1 MMFRRDVYGHERQKE
16 QLGAAITNG
25 RLAHAYL
32 FHGRDGIGKKGVAK
46 AFAAA
51 VLCGKGRPEACD
63 ACLSCKKVKSGNH
76 PDLIM
81 VKPDGAFIK
90 MQAVREMIGAMAF
103 RPLEGGRRLFL
114 IDDADRLHP
123 AAANAL
129 LKTLEEPAAAN
140 IIILITAKPY
150 LLPRTIISRCQQL
163 RFRPL
168 RRETIARFLE
178 EQAGLEAAAA
188 RALAASAEGGIARAL
203 QLQQEDYLADREGI
217 LKRLAAEQADAPL
230 PRLALFRYLGKSK
243 KEIPDK
249 LTLLQSCFRD
259 ALVWKELRDRGM
271 LVHGDHLDQVRGIAR
286 LTTDDLL
293 FNLDSIAASIRALE
307 ANANKLLTLEAMTF
321 TLRL

>member
-1 MMFRRDVYGHERQKE
+1 MSGRGVYGHERQKE
-16 QLGAAITNG
+16 QLGAAIASG

-32 FHGRDGIGKKGVAK
+32 FHGREGIGKKEVAK
-46 AFAAA
+46 AFATA
-51 VLCGKGRPEACD
+51 VLCGKGRPEACN
-63 ACLSCKKVKSGNH
+63 ACRSCKKVKSGNH
-76 PDLIM
+76 PDLIT

-90 MQAVREMIGAMAF
+90 MQAVRELIGIMAF
-103 RPLEGGRRLFL
+103 RPMEGGRRLFL

-168 RRETIARFLE
+168 RRETVARFLE
-178 EQAGLEAAAA
+178 EQAGLEATVT
-188 RALAASAEGGIARAL
+188 RALAASAEGSIARAL

-217 LKRLAAEQADAPL
+217 LTRLASGHAGAPL

-243 KEIPDK
+243 KEIHDK
-249 LTLLQSCFRD
+249 LTLMQSCFRD
-259 ALVWKELRDRGM
+259 ALVWKELRDQGM
-271 LVHGDHLDQVRGIAR
+271 LVHGDHLDQVHGIAR

-293 FNLDSIAASIRALE
+293 FNLDAIAASLRALE

>member
-1 MMFRRDVYGHERQKE
+1 MFRRDVYGHERQKE

-188 RALAASAEGGIARAL
+188 RALAASSEGGIARAL